1 MNQEPFPTHE
11 EFGQMTRMLME
22 DVERCWDELHA
33 ATTAEDQS
41 FWKRAFTRS
50 VFALIEGFCEFFRS
64 KALNAENKKLYDG
77 LCSGEFSF
85 ELGVFCS
92 LLGETYF
99 INDDG
104 EIRPQKLRTPF
115 LANLLFCFN
124 SFAETHGATHRI
136 KKGGHGWEKI
146 RSAVRVRDNLM
157 HPKNP
162 GPLEIAEK
170 EIDDVVFTWRWFY
183 KEFGIVLKEVTGEFP
198 NFSDDEF
205 KLKLKKPE

>member
-11 EFGQMTRMLME
+11 EFGQMTRVLME

-33 ATTAEDQS
+33 ATTTEDQS

-104 EIRPQKLRTPF
+104 EIRPQKLH
-115 LANLLFCFN
+115 LFWPTFF
-124 SFAETHGATHRI
+124 FALIVLQRRMVQLIESKKVAT
-136 KKGGHGWEKI
+136 GWEKI
-146 RSAVRVRDNLM
+146 RSAVCVRDNLM

-162 GPLEIAEK
+162 DSLEIAEK

-183 KEFGIVLKEVTGEFP
+183 KEFGIVLERSHRRV
-198 NFSDDEF
+198 S
-205 KLKLKKPE
+205 